1 MSWIDTLD
9 RLITDSWM
17 ASRDESA
24 AMLDSLLALPLAER
38 WDLFASRDSRLMFL
52 SDEDYAILFRSLN
65 AHSMIAQ
72 LGDAA
77 SQPVTEEATEVLPEH
92 VAYGEPGD
100 HGEHGTEGENGVYAE
115 GEYAEGAEQVY
126 YDEEAVAAAVAA
138 RRSWWRTR
146 KGMRWL
152 TVVIAGGTALVLAG
166 AFLTVIMLWLLPGSK
181 SEGLSA
187 SAPATL
193 ITKLD
198 EVERD
203 QAQLAKRLVGIDN
216 RVSDLTVAVDRK
228 FDTAMRAARY
238 SSTLDQLET
247 AIERGVPYKAELDR
261 IAPVLANDPALAAPL
276 DRLTANAETGVP
288 SLLGLRERF
297 DEIAPKLGGVVE
309 IHDQLAPE
317 LVEVSR
323 GQNLFTRTFGW
334 VGSLFG
340 LSETPESKRFHA
352 AIGGVRAALGLG
364 NLPVAIRQF
373 EELHAYPGELAG
385 RWLAAAH
392 KRLDADADLV
402 ALRQGALTG
411 PAAGQVR

>member
-1 MSWIDTLD
+1 M
-9 RLITDSWM
+9 
-17 ASRDESA
+17 
-24 AMLDSLLALPLAER
+24 
-38 WDLFASRDSRLMFL
+38 
-52 SDEDYAILFRSLN
+52 
-65 AHSMIAQ
+65 
-72 LGDAA
+72 
-77 SQPVTEEATEVLPEH
+77 
-92 VAYGEPGD
+92 
-100 HGEHGTEGENGVYAE
+100 
-115 GEYAEGAEQVY
+115 
-126 YDEEAVAAAVAA
+126 AAAVAA

-152 TVVIAGGTALVLAG
+152 TVAIAGGSALILAG
-166 AFLTVIMLWLLPGSK
+166 AFLTVILLWLLPGNK
-181 SEGLSA
+181 SESLSA

-203 QAQLAKRLVGIDN
+203 QAQLAKRLVGLDN

-261 IAPVLANDPALAAPL
+261 IAPVLAADPALAAPL
-276 DRLTANAETGVP
+276 GRLTANAETGVP

-323 GQNLFTRTFGW
+323 DQNLFTRTFGW

-402 ALRQGALTG
+402 ALRQGALAG